1 MMYAMIEQ
9 TARRLRAGSV
19 TSRMLTEEALSR
31 IRERA
36 AMGAFITVCEEEA
49 LRMAEEA
56 DRRIAAGNAPLL
68 CGIPMS
74 LKDNIVTAGIRTTA
88 ASRMLADF
96 VPPYDA
102 FVWEKLRAQGA
113 VLLGKTNMD
122 EFAMGA
128 GGETSA
134 FGACRH
140 PQDDRFVTGGSSAGS
155 AAAVAD
161 GQGMYSLGSDTGGS
175 VRVPA
180 AYCGIVG
187 VKPTYGRISRRGLI
201 AFASSLDQ
209 IGVLAGSVAD
219 SAAVLAAVVGADILD
234 STSADRVVDFLPF
247 SGDVRGMRIGICPA
261 LYEKCDP
268 AVKEMMRRAE
278 TEMTARG
285 ASLTEITLPDADR
298 AYAAYYLISACE
310 ASSNLARYDGIRYGY
325 AAENPVD
332 TADMFRRARACLG
345 DEVKRRL
352 LAGTCALSAD
362 ERGEAY
368 DRASRTR
375 RAITEE
381 MRTVFDSCDVIMIP
395 TTPSSAYPVGAMD
408 AQTLAYRQSDAFT
421 TVPSLAGLPALSLP
435 GGKSDGMPLGIQLI
449 APAFG
454 ENILFRCAEA
464 VEEAMAYEH

>member
-1 MMYAMIEQ
+1 MIEQ
-9 TARRLRAGSV
+9 TAGRLRSGEV
-19 TSRMLTEEALSR
+19 TSRSLTEEALRR
-31 IRERA
+31 IEERA
-36 AMGAFITVCEEEA
+36 DLRTFITVCAEEA
-49 LRMAEEA
+49 LRMADEA

-88 ASRMLADF
+88 GSRMLADF

-102 FVWEKLRAQGA
+102 FVWEKLKEQGA

-134 FGACRH
+134 FGACVH
-140 PQDDRFVTGGSSAGS
+140 PQNARFVAGGSSSGS
-155 AAAVAD
+155 AAAVAA
-161 GQGMYSLGSDTGGS
+161 GEGMYSLGSDTGGS

-180 AYCGIVG
+180 AYCGVVG

-209 IGVLAGSVAD
+209 IGVIAGSVAD
-219 SAAVLAAVVGADILD
+219 SAAVLAAVVGADPMD
-234 STSADRVVDFLPF
+234 TTSADRAADFLPAAR
-247 SGDVRGMRIGICPA
+247 DVRGLRIGICPSLLA
-261 LYEKCDP
+261 ECTAD
-268 AVKEMMRRAE
+268 VGDMMREAVGKIAE
-278 TEMTARG
+278 RG
-285 ASLTEITLPDADR
+285 AVPVEVVLPDARR

-310 ASSNLARYDGIRYGY
+310 ASSNLARYDGIRFGF
-325 AAENPVD
+325 AAEDPAD

-345 DEVKRRL
+345 GEVKRRL

-362 ERGEAY
+362 ERGESY

-381 MRTVFDSCDVIMIP
+381 MRTVFADCDAILIP
-395 TTPSSAYPVGAMD
+395 TVPDIAYEAGSLTE
-408 AQTLAYRQSDAFT
+408 QTLAYRQSDAFT
-421 TVPSLAGLPALSLP
+421 TVPSLAGLPAISLP
-435 GGKSDGMPLGIQLI
+435 GGTSRGMPLGIQLI
-449 APAFG
+449 APSFR
-454 ENILFRCAEA
+454 EDILFRCAA
-464 VEEAMAYEH
+464 VLEEEMAYGC

>member
-1 MMYAMIEQ
+1 M
-9 TARRLRAGSV
+9 
-19 TSRMLTEEALSR
+19 
-31 IRERA
+31 
-36 AMGAFITVCEEEA
+36 
-49 LRMAEEA
+49 
-56 DRRIAAGNAPLL
+56 P
-68 CGIPMS
+68 
-74 LKDNIVTAGIRTTA
+74 
-88 ASRMLADF
+88 
-96 VPPYDA
+96 
-102 FVWEKLRAQGA
+102 
-113 VLLGKTNMD
+113 
-122 EFAMGA
+122 
-128 GGETSA
+128 
-134 FGACRH
+134 
-140 PQDDRFVTGGSSAGS
+140 GGSSSGS

-219 SAAVLAAVVGADILD
+219 SAAVLASVVGMDIMD
-234 STSADRVVDFLPF
+234 STSADREVDFLPF
-247 SGDVRGMRIGICPA
+247 PGNVRGMRIGICPA

-268 AVKEMMRRAE
+268 AVTEMLRRAE
-278 TEMTARG
+278 TAMKVRG
-285 ASLTEITLPDADR
+285 ATLTEITLPDADR

-310 ASSNLARYDGIRYGY
+310 ASSNLARYDGVRYGY
-325 AAENPVD
+325 AAENPAD

-352 LAGTCALSAD
+352 LVGACALSAD

-381 MRTVFDSCDVIMIP
+381 MRSVFDGCDVIMIP
-395 TTPSSAYPVGAMD
+395 TTPTAACQAGTMHT
-408 AQTLAYRQSDAFT
+408 QTLAYRQSDAFT

-435 GGKSDGMPLGIQLI
+435 GGKSGGMPLGIQLI

-454 ENILFRCAEA
+454 EAVLFRCAE
-464 VEEAMAYEH
+464 VLEEAMAYER

>member
-1 MMYAMIEQ
+1 M
-9 TARRLRAGSV
+9 

-36 AMGAFITVCEEEA
+36 GLGAFITVCGEEA
-49 LRMAEEA
+49 LRMADEA
-56 DRRIAAGNAPLL
+56 DRRIAAGDAPLL

-134 FGACRH
+134 FGACLH
-140 PQDDRFVTGGSSAGS
+140 PQDARFVPGGSSSGS

-180 AYCGIVG
+180 AYCGVVG
-187 VKPTYGRISRRGLI
+187 IKPTYGRISRRGLI

-209 IGVLAGSVAD
+209 IGVLAGSVLD
-219 SAAVLAAVVGADILD
+219 SAAVLAAVVGADIMD
-234 STSADRVVDFLPF
+234 STSADRGVDFLPLF
-247 SGDVRGMRIGICPA
+247 RDVRGMRIGICSS
-261 LYEKCDP
+261 LYENCAPDV
-268 AVKEMMRRAE
+268 AEMMRRAE
-278 TEMTARG
+278 GEMLARG

-310 ASSNLARYDGIRYGY
+310 ASSNLARYDGVRYGH
-325 AAENPVD
+325 AAEAPAD

-352 LAGTCALSAD
+352 LAGTAALSAD
-362 ERGEAY
+362 ARGEAY
-368 DRASRTR
+368 DRANRTR

-381 MRTVFDSCDVIMIP
+381 MRAVFAGCDVIMLP
-395 TTPSSAYPVGAMD
+395 TVPDAAYPVGALNE
-408 AQTLAYRQSDAFT
+408 QTLAHRQSDAFT
-421 TVPSLAGLPALSLP
+421 TIPSLAGLPALSLP
-435 GGKSDGMPLGIQLI
+435 GGKSRGMPLGIQLI

-454 ENILFRCAEA
+454 ENILFRCAAA
-464 VEEAMAYEH
+464 VEEAMAYER